1 MGNRRARYL
10 IGGFS
15 SSRGGSEESHRREE
29 KTRMKSHRM
38 TPLEM
43 MSREESRNDR
53 MMDLKV
59 DSEKEVSA
67 VICLDLKIGERSKAH
82 LGSRTRTDGIVH
94 HDRGCGCSTW

>member
-1 MGNRRARYL
+1 
-10 IGGFS
+10 
-15 SSRGGSEESHRREE
+15 
-29 KTRMKSHRM
+29 MKSHRM
-38 TPLEM
+38 TSLEM
-43 MSREESRNDR
+43 MSKKKSWNDR

-67 VICLDLKIGERSKAH
+67 VICLDLKIGERRSKAH